1 MSPSLR
7 SRSGGRPVAPGTG
20 RPAGLGPPYP
30 WLADPAPLQGV
41 GRPVDPVPPHPRPH
55 GPAHLQV
62 AERQAARERPW
73 PPGDVQAGDWRCFHC
88 VDPDADLE
96 EQWPLRR
103 YDGACGGCGRL
114 DPPVLLGPPVGRRDL
129 LLVGGTAAA
138 AVACCSTQAPPED
151 DVPVAV
157 DVDAALTYSS
167 SGSSSSSSSSST
179 AGFSFAEHEV
189 DGAAPGDDLLLDEAA
204 AAACGRALSGP
215 GGE

>member
-1 MSPSLR
+1 M
-7 SRSGGRPVAPGTG
+7 
-20 RPAGLGPPYP
+20 
-30 WLADPAPLQGV
+30 
-41 GRPVDPVPPHPRPH
+41 
-55 GPAHLQV
+55 
-62 AERQAARERPW
+62 
-73 PPGDVQAGDWRCFHC
+73 QAGDWRCFHC

-96 EQWPLRR
+96 EQWPLHR

-114 DPPVLLGPPVGRRDL
+114 GPPVLLGPPAGRRDL

-167 SGSSSSSSSSST
+167 SGSNNNNNGNT
-179 AGFSFAEHEV
+179 AGFNFAEHEV

>member
-1 MSPSLR
+1 M
-7 SRSGGRPVAPGTG
+7 
-20 RPAGLGPPYP
+20 
-30 WLADPAPLQGV
+30 
-41 GRPVDPVPPHPRPH
+41 
-55 GPAHLQV
+55 
-62 AERQAARERPW
+62 
-73 PPGDVQAGDWRCFHC
+73 QAGDWRCFNC
-88 VDPDADLE
+88 ADPDADLE
-96 EQWPLRR
+96 EQWPLHR
-103 YDGACGGCGRL
+103 YEGTCGGCGCS
-114 DPPVLLGPPVGRRDL
+114 DPPVLLEPPAGRRDL

-167 SGSSSSSSSSST
+167 SGSSSSSSSSGST